1 MANEV
6 TIAIDGPS
14 ASGKTTAARLLA
26 KELGYSCLDTGL
38 LYRAVAWKVVKEKID
53 PENETEVSRLC
64 RNNLVSL
71 KKKGPLFTIW
81 VDQRDITGELKT
93 PQLSNVSSVISKY
106 RAVRENLITLQRDI
120 GKEAGVI
127 LLGRDIGTEILPN
140 APVKFF
146 MDASTEV
153 RGRRRYEELTQK
165 GFQVN
170 LEQTIQE
177 MIRRDKQDSERKI
190 APLLKAD
197 DAILIDTSRVTLEKV
212 VEKMRFE
219 VELFK
224 NKGDRRTKTFTR

>member
-38 LYRAVAWKVVKEKID
+38 LYRAVAWKAVKEKTD
-53 PENETEVSRLC
+53 PENETEVTRLC
-64 RNNLVSL
+64 RNHLVSL
-71 KKKGPLFTIW
+71 EKKDHLFTIW
-81 VDQRDITGELKT
+81 VDQRDITDELKT
-93 PQLSNVSSVISKY
+93 PQLSKVSSVISKY
-106 RAVRENLITLQRDI
+106 RAVRENLIPLQRDI
-120 GKEAGVI
+120 GKEEGVI
-127 LLGRDIGTEILPN
+127 LVGRDIGTEILPT

-177 MIRRDKQDSERKI
+177 MTRRDKQDSERKI

-197 DAILIDTSRVTLEKV
+197 DAILIDTSRMTLEKV

-224 NKGDRRTKTFTR
+224 NKGDRRTRAFIR

>member
-14 ASGKTTAARLLA
+14 ASGKTTVARLLA

>member
-71 KKKGPLFTIW
+71 EKKDPLFTIW

-106 RAVRENLITLQRDI
+106 RAVRENLINLQRDI
-120 GKEAGVI
+120 GKEEGVI

-170 LEQTIQE
+170 LVQTIQE
-177 MIRRDKQDSERKI
+177 MTWRDKQDSERKI
-190 APLLKAD
+190 APLLKAE
-197 DAILIDTSRVTLEKV
+197 DAILIDTSRMTLEKV

-219 VELFK
+219 VEFFK
-224 NKGDRRTKTFTR
+224 NKGDRRPKTFTR